1 MAFSNVHILVLEVPI
16 LVVSKYDFG
25 ISLVLISKLAL
36 SVSLNKIVDIAIKF
50 FYYRKKEYKIAY
62 DASHSGLLRN

>member
-16 LVVSKYDFG
+16 LVVSIYEFD

-36 SVSLNKIVDIAIKF
+36 SVSLNKIVDIVIKI
-50 FYYRKKEYKIAY
+50 FYYGKKRSTRLHMMYHIEAF
-62 DASHSGLLRN
+62 